1 MGRLEICGNGPRPA
15 KRQLKRKGNNI
26 DGLVVAAAFSERRT
40 AFVMDSTNPLLW
52 GIEWVF
58 IIYLILFSIECNFSY
73 SFIMMI
79 LKIVGAYRK
88 FLTNTAGGERYLQ
101 ELKTHSSHTVCL
113 LNHLS
118 IVTAAYNQCEH
129 TLCIYITHFLVSFF

>member
-58 IIYLILFSIECNFSY
+58 IIYLILFSIECKFSY
-73 SFIMMI
+73 SFIIMI
-79 LKIVGAYRK
+79 LKIVSAYRK
-88 FLTNTAGGERYLQ
+88 FLTNTAGGAVLTRIKNSFL
-101 ELKTHSSHTVCL
+101 THCVC
-113 LNHLS
+113 
-118 IVTAAYNQCEH
+118 
-129 TLCIYITHFLVSFF
+129 